1 MIGQPVDRTVG
12 NLVLGRYRVVRVLA
26 HGGMG
31 VVYLGRTEGAAGFS
45 RPVVVKR
52 ILPHLIANPRMAGL
66 FVREARI
73 LSELQHQGIVS
84 ILDFGEEDSAY
95 LMILEFVRG
104 YDLGL
109 WHRYLRE
116 TGGLMAG
123 DVVIQTMIKVLEAL
137 HYAHTFKRPDGRELH
152 IVHRDISPGN
162 ILLDTEGHVKL
173 LDFGIA
179 RFQDDGGEYRTRS
192 GEFKGK
198 AAYTPP
204 EVFKG
209 KDATAQADIFS
220 AGVVAY
226 KMLSGFNPFEGENSA
241 QTMKRIT
248 DMEPPPISMVRT
260 DLRKELDH
268 VLKRALAKNPAD
280 RYQTA
285 AEFVDGLRSCRRGTD
300 EAAQLRLVADIQ
312 RDFLG
317 DMPIK
322 LGLEALPVLDAAW
335 RAPSTSELRALVET
349 NVTESEA
356 TSAGTHVSMI
366 RERSRSRRRKRGLR
380 NMLLGGAATVSVVG
394 VGLAIASVLGFGKE
408 ESSGPPVVVVQR
420 NQDPPQETPRQPQ
433 YPEKIS
439 DPRPSAVDP
448 AQPPAPEPTNVA
460 AIRKPK
466 VRPSGDPDPNALTR
480 SFRKHQVAIERCF
493 EAHAP
498 SLEGQPE
505 IAVHFQ
511 LEASGKVRDVQTD
524 PVALGRTPLGDCL
537 LKLARSTDFGPQS
550 AALAFRIPLRARQ
563 FAPKAI
569 K

>member
-12 NLVLGRYRVVRVLA
+12 TLVLGRYRVVRVLA

-73 LSELQHQGIVS
+73 LSELQHQCIVS
-84 ILDFGEEDSAY
+84 ILDFGEEDNAY

-209 KDATAQADIFS
+209 REATAQADIFS

-226 KMLSGFNPFEGENSA
+226 KMLAGFNPFEGENSA

-248 DMEPPPISMVRT
+248 DLDPPPISMVRT
-260 DLRKELDH
+260 DVRKELDH
-268 VLKRALAKNPAD
+268 VIKRALAKNPAD

-285 AEFVDGLRSCRRGTD
+285 AEFVNGLRACRRGTD

-335 RAPSTSELRALVET
+335 RAPSTSELRALVDT

-356 TSAGTHVSMI
+356 TSAGTHVSII
-366 RERSRSRRRKRGLR
+366 RERSRSRRRGR
-380 NMLLGGAATVSVVG
+380 NTRNILLGGAAVASVIG
-394 VGLAIASVLGFGKE
+394 VGLGIASVLGLGKDDA
-408 ESSGPPVVVVQR
+408 SGPPVVVVQR
-420 NQDPPQETPRQPQ
+420 NPEPEPAPPPSPKFPQ
-433 YPEKIS
+433 MP
-439 DPRPSAVDP
+439 VDP
-448 AQPPAPEPTNVA
+448 EPSVEEPAAAPDPEPTNAA
-460 AIRKPK
+460 AIRKPRA
-466 VRPSGDPDPNALTR
+466 RPSGEPDPNALTR

-493 EAHAP
+493 EEHAP
-498 SLEGQPE
+498 SLEGHPE
-505 IAVHFQ
+505 IAVQFQ
-511 LEASGKVRDVQTD
+511 LDASGKVRDVQTD
-524 PVALGRTPLGDCL
+524 PVAIGKTPLGGCL
-537 LKLARSTDFGPQS
+537 LKLARATDFGPQS

-563 FAPKAI
+563 FTTKTG

>member
-95 LMILEFVRG
+95 LMVLEFVRG
-104 YDLGL
+104 YDMGL

-123 DVVIQTMIKVLEAL
+123 DVVISTMIKVLEAL

-162 ILLDTEGHVKL
+162 ILLDTDGHVKL

-260 DLRKELDH
+260 DVKKELDH
-268 VLKRALAKNPAD
+268 VLKRALAKNPAE

-285 AEFVDGLRSCRRGTD
+285 AEFAEGLRSCRRLTD
-300 EAAQLRLVADIQ
+300 EAAQHRLAADIQ

-317 DMPIK
+317 EMPNK

-335 RAPSTSELRALVET
+335 RAPSTSELRALVQT
-349 NVTESEA
+349 NVTDSDA
-356 TSAGTHVSMI
+356 TSAGTHISKI
-366 RERSRSRRRKRGLR
+366 RERSRSRRRKRSTR
-380 NMLLGGAATVSVVG
+380 NLLLGGAATLSLVG
-394 VGLAIASVLGFGKE
+394 VGLAIASVMGFGNDK
-408 ESSGPPVVVVQR
+408 SSGPPVVVVQR
-420 NQDPPQETPRQPQ
+420 NPEPESAPSPSPL
-433 YPEKIS
+433 YPESLAEPGPKPVVPAAPPIS
-439 DPRPSAVDP
+439 V
-448 AQPPAPEPTNVA
+448 
-460 AIRKPK
+460 IRKP
-466 VRPSGDPDPNALTR
+466 RLHPPGEPDPTALTR
-480 SFRKHQVAIERCF
+480 SFRKHQIAIERCF
-493 EAHAP
+493 ETHAP
-498 SLEGQPE
+498 ALEGHPE
-505 IAVHFQ
+505 IAVQFQ
-511 LEASGKVRDVQTD
+511 LETSGKVREVQTD
-524 PVALGRTPLGDCL
+524 PVAIGKTPLGDCL

-550 AALAFRIPLRARQ
+550 AALAFRIPLKARQ
-563 FAPKAI
+563 FATKDN

>member
-95 LMILEFVRG
+95 LMVLEFVRG
-104 YDLGL
+104 YDMGL

-123 DVVIQTMIKVLEAL
+123 DVVISTMIKVLEAL

-162 ILLDTEGHVKL
+162 ILLDTDGHVKL

-209 KDATAQADIFS
+209 KDATPQTDIFS

-260 DLRKELDH
+260 DLKKELDH
-268 VLKRALAKNPAD
+268 VIKRALAKNPAD

-285 AEFVDGLRSCRRGTD
+285 AEFAEGLRSCRRLTD
-300 EAAQLRLVADIQ
+300 EAAQLRLAADIQ

-356 TSAGTHVSMI
+356 TSAGTHISMI
-366 RERSRSRRRKRGLR
+366 RERSRSRRRKRGMR
-380 NMLLGGAATVSVVG
+380 NVLLGGAATVSLVA
-394 VGLAIASVLGFGKE
+394 VGLAIASVMGFGNEKAA
-408 ESSGPPVVVVQR
+408 GPPVVVVQR
-420 NQDPPQETPRQPQ
+420 NPDPEPAPKPAQR
-433 YPEKIS
+433 YPEPLA
-439 DPRPSAVDP
+439 D
-448 AQPPAPEPTNVA
+448 PEPTTTVPGETPSPEPTPAA
-460 AIRKPK
+460 AIR
-466 VRPSGDPDPNALTR
+466 RPRSRPPGEPDPTALTR
-480 SFRKHQVAIERCF
+480 SFRKHQIAIERCF
-493 EAHAP
+493 ETHAP
-498 SLEGQPE
+498 ALEGHPE
-505 IAVHFQ
+505 IAVQFQ
-511 LEASGKVRDVQTD
+511 LETSGKVREVQTD
-524 PVALGRTPLGDCL
+524 PVSIGRTPLGDCL

-550 AALAFRIPLRARQ
+550 AALAFRIPLKARQ
-563 FAPKAI
+563 FATKDS

>member
-1 MIGQPVDRTVG
+1 MIGQPVDRTIG

-95 LMILEFVRG
+95 LMVLEFVRG
-104 YDLGL
+104 YDMGL

-123 DVVIQTMIKVLEAL
+123 DVVISTMIKVLEAL

-162 ILLDTEGHVKL
+162 ILLDTDGHVKL

-209 KDATAQADIFS
+209 QDATAQADIFS

-248 DMEPPPISMVRT
+248 DLEPPPISMVRT
-260 DLRKELDH
+260 DVKKELDH
-268 VLKRALAKNPAD
+268 VINRALAKNPED

-285 AEFVDGLRSCRRGTD
+285 AEFAEGLRSCRRLTD
-300 EAAQLRLVADIQ
+300 EAAQLRLAADIQ

-317 DMPIK
+317 EMPKK

-335 RAPSTSELRALVET
+335 RAPSTSELRAMGQT
-349 NVTESEA
+349 NVTEAEA
-356 TSAGTHVSMI
+356 TSAGTHISMI
-366 RERSRSRRRKRGLR
+366 RERSRARRRSR
-380 NMLLGGAATVSVVG
+380 NMRNLLLGGAATVSLVG
-394 VGLAIASVLGFGKE
+394 VGLAIASVMGFGNDKP
-408 ESSGPPVVVVQR
+408 SGPPVVVVQR
-420 NQDPPQETPRQPQ
+420 NPEPDPAPR
-433 YPEKIS
+433 YPEPLA
-439 DPRPSAVDP
+439 DPVPVATALNKAP
-448 AQPPAPEPTNVA
+448 MPEPATVA
-460 AIRKPK
+460 AFRKPRA
-466 VRPSGDPDPNALTR
+466 RPPGEPDPTALTR
-480 SFRKHQVAIERCF
+480 SFRKHQIAIERCF
-493 EAHAP
+493 ESHAP
-498 SLEGQPE
+498 ALEGHPE
-505 IAVHFQ
+505 IAVQFQ
-511 LEASGKVRDVQTD
+511 LETSGKVREVHTD
-524 PVALGRTPLGDCL
+524 PASIGKTPLGDCL
-537 LKLARSTDFGPQS
+537 LRLARATDFGPQS
-550 AALAFRIPLRARQ
+550 AALAFRIPLKARQ
-563 FAPKAI
+563 FAPQNSK
-569 K
+569 

>member
-95 LMILEFVRG
+95 LMVLEFVRG
-104 YDLGL
+104 YDMGL

-123 DVVIQTMIKVLEAL
+123 DVVISTMIKVLEAL

-162 ILLDTEGHVKL
+162 ILLDTDGHVKL

-260 DLRKELDH
+260 DVKKELDY
-268 VLKRALAKNPAD
+268 VLKRALAKNPAE

-285 AEFVDGLRSCRRGTD
+285 AEFAEGLRSCRRLTD
-300 EAAQLRLVADIQ
+300 EAAQLRLAADVQ

-317 DMPIK
+317 DMPNK

-335 RAPSTSELRALVET
+335 RAPSTSELRALVQT
-349 NVTESEA
+349 NVTDSDA
-356 TSAGTHVSMI
+356 TSAGTHISKI
-366 RERSRSRRRKRGLR
+366 RERSRSRRRKRSTR
-380 NMLLGGAATVSVVG
+380 NLLLGVAATVSLVG
-394 VGLAIASVLGFGKE
+394 VGLAIASVMGFGNEK
-408 ESSGPPVVVVQR
+408 SSGPPVVVVQR
-420 NQDPPQETPRQPQ
+420 NPEPESAPSSVPR
-433 YPEKIS
+433 YPESIAE
-439 DPRPSAVDP
+439 PERRPVVLA
-448 AQPPAPEPTNVA
+448 PPPVSV
-460 AIRKPK
+460 IRKP
-466 VRPSGDPDPNALTR
+466 RLHPPGEPDPTALTR
-480 SFRKHQVAIERCF
+480 SFRKHQIAIERCF
-493 EAHAP
+493 ETHAP
-498 SLEGQPE
+498 ALEGHPE
-505 IAVHFQ
+505 IAVQFQ
-511 LEASGKVRDVQTD
+511 LETSGKVREVQTD
-524 PVALGRTPLGDCL
+524 PVAIGKTPLGDCL

-550 AALAFRIPLRARQ
+550 AALAFRIPLKARQ
-563 FAPKAI
+563 FATKDG